1 MTRDNILRVSLLIDE
16 YDPTEAGP
24 SWAATKQK
32 NLRTRKW
39 KPQIHP
45 NSVWEWIQSA
55 QVSVRLDIR
64 TCHPWLDVSS
74 DCLKVR
80 EAAVSSTDVPNYS
93 QQSAQRP
100 CVLGDIII
108 TEGRHYWEVEV
119 SPKGSWRIGVV
130 SKTAPRNL
138 KFTMTPRSGY
148 WTLWRGTSLWACTER
163 PTKLQ
168 RAAPPRV
175 IGVFVDSEEGQVS
188 FYDAERRIHIYTFS
202 DVFKH
207 SLIPLLSY
215 LDGDTLL
222 KIIPAQISEK
232 M

>member
-1 MTRDNILRVSLLIDE
+1 M
-16 YDPTEAGP
+16 
-24 SWAATKQK
+24 
-32 NLRTRKW
+32 
-39 KPQIHP
+39 
-45 NSVWEWIQSA
+45 
-55 QVSVRLDIR
+55 RLDIR
-64 TCHPWLDVSS
+64 TSHPWLNVSS
-74 DCLKVR
+74 DRLKVR

-93 QQSAQRP
+93 QQSAQTP
-100 CVLGDIII
+100 CVLGDIVI

-130 SKTAPRNL
+130 SKTAPMNL
-138 KFTMTPRSGY
+138 KSTMTPRSGY
-148 WTLWRGTSLWACTER
+148 WTLWRGASLWACTER
-163 PTKLQ
+163 STKLR

-188 FYDAERRIHIYTFS
+188 FYDAERRVHIYTFS

-207 SLIPLLSY
+207 SLIPLFSY

-222 KIIPAQISEK
+222 EIIPAQISEK